1 MTPEVQAPK
10 RAEPPRGEPARVE
23 PAGQPAAGDALTRL
37 RNIIL
42 GRERDAIRRIEQKLD
57 DPEALSPV
65 VERALTASV
74 RRDPKPLADA
84 LFPVMGPAIRRA
96 ISQALAGMMQSVNQA
111 LEHTFSLQG
120 LAWRWEAIRTGT
132 SFAEVVL
139 RHSLLYRVEQVFLV
153 HRESGLLL
161 QHVTAPS
168 TAAQPPDMVA
178 GMLTAIQDF
187 TRDSFGVAQEEML
200 ETMQVG
206 DLTVWVEQ
214 GARTLLAAVIRG
226 HAPFEFR
233 AELQRAIEAIEGD
246 HAAEL
251 ARFQGDAGPFLR
263 SRPKLDALLLM
274 EAREPDRRTPWRTY
288 GLLAVALI
296 LLGVLLVP
304 RFLRERR
311 WHAYL
316 DRLRDEPGVIVTD
329 AGRQNGHYVV
339 RGLRDPLARDPVAL
353 LADQKLGGAEVIGR
367 WEPYVA
373 LLPQFILSRATRVLA
388 PPPTIG
394 LRLVADTLV
403 ATGIASEAWFARAG
417 TLAPALAGVGSLSIE
432 RRQPR
437 ELPQLMPLVA
447 AVEAHRVLFPTGIS
461 LLDSTGS
468 NEAGAIA
475 ADVARLDSVARGL
488 GLTLRLTVIG
498 SADDQGNADANERLR
513 MERADALRGRMG
525 PILPPGV
532 EISAEAAPAD
542 ATPAA
547 SDAERALR
555 RAALVRADVALPAD
569 PVTP

>member
-1 MTPEVQAPK
+1 MTPEVKAPK
-10 RAEPPRGEPARVE
+10 RAEPPPRVE
-23 PAGQPAAGDALTRL
+23 PPAQPTDPLTRL
-37 RNIIL
+37 RTLIM
-42 GRERDAIRRIEQKLD
+42 GRDREAIRRLEQKLE
-57 DPEALSPV
+57 DPGALSSV
-65 VERALTASV
+65 MEKALTASV
-74 RRDPKPLADA
+74 RRNPQPLADA

-168 TAAQPPDMVA
+168 IAAQPPDMVA

-200 ETMQVG
+200 ETMKVG
-206 DLTVWVEQ
+206 ELTVWVEQ
-214 GARTLLAAVIRG
+214 GAQTLLAAVIRG

-233 AELQRAIEAIEGD
+233 GELQRALETIEGD

-251 ARFQGDAGPFLR
+251 ARFQGDASTFQR
-263 SRPKLDALLLM
+263 SRPRLDALLLM
-274 EAREPDRRTPWRTY
+274 EAREPESRIPWRTY
-288 GLLAVALI
+288 GLLTIALL

-304 RFLRERR
+304 RFVGNRR

-316 DRLRDEPGVIVTD
+316 DQLRDEPGVVVTD
-329 AGRQNGHYVV
+329 AGRQDGHFVV
-339 RGLRDPLARDPVAL
+339 RGLRDPLARDPMVL
-353 LADQKLGGAEVIGR
+353 LAGQKLAQADVVSR

-373 LLPQFILSRATRVLA
+373 LLPQFILSRATRALA
-388 PPPTIG
+388 PPSTIG

-403 ATGIASEAWFARAG
+403 ATGVANEAWFTRAG
-417 TLAPALAGVGSLSIE
+417 ILAPALAGVGTFVQE
-432 RRQPR
+432 RLQPR
-437 ELPQLMPLVA
+437 ELPQLVPLVS
-447 AVEAHRVLFPTGIS
+447 AVEERRILFPTAIS
-461 LLDSTGS
+461 VLDSAAS
-468 NEAGAIA
+468 NEAGALV
-475 ADVARLDSVARGL
+475 ADIARLDSAARGL

-498 SADDQGNADANERLR
+498 SADDQGNADANEQLR
-513 MERADALRGRMG
+513 VNRAEALRARIA
-525 PILPPGV
+525 PILPPGL
-532 EISAEAAPAD
+532 ELSTALAPAD

-547 SDAERALR
+547 TEEERARR
-555 RAALVRADVALPAD
+555 RAALIRTELLLAPE
-569 PVTP
+569 PVTSP

>member
-10 RAEPPRGEPARVE
+10 RAEPPRSDPPRADPPA
-23 PAGQPAAGDALTRL
+23 PSAGGDALARL
-37 RNIIL
+37 RGIIL
-42 GRERDAIRRIEQKLD
+42 GRERDAIRRIEQKLE
-57 DPEALSPV
+57 DPEGLSPI

-111 LEHTFSLQG
+111 LEHTFSLRG

-187 TRDSFGVAQEEML
+187 TRDSFGVDQEEML

-206 DLTVWVEQ
+206 ELTVWVEQ

-233 AELQRAIEAIEGD
+233 AEMQRAIEAIEGE
-246 HAAEL
+246 HATEL
-251 ARFQGDAGPFLR
+251 ARFQGDASPFLR
-263 SRPKLDALLLM
+263 SRPRLDGLLLM

-288 GLLAVALI
+288 GLLAVAVI
-296 LLGVLLVP
+296 LAAVLLVP
-304 RFLRERR
+304 RFMRERR

-329 AGRQNGHYVV
+329 AGRQDGHYVV
-339 RGLRDPLARDPVAL
+339 RGLRDPQARDPMTL
-353 LADQKLGGAEVIGR
+353 LADQKLGAGEVTGR

-373 LLPQFILSRATRVLA
+373 LLPQFILSRATRALA

-403 ATGIASEAWFARAG
+403 ATGVAPEAWFTRASA
-417 TLAPALAGVGSLSIE
+417 LAPALAGVGTLSLE

-437 ELPQLMPLVA
+437 ELPQILPLVS
-447 AVEAHRVLFPTGIS
+447 AVEAHRVLFPTGVS
-461 LLDSTGS
+461 LLDSTAS
-468 NEAGAIA
+468 TEAAAIA

-532 EISAEAAPAD
+532 EIGAEPAPAD
-542 ATPAA
+542 ATPAG

-555 RAALVRADVALPAD
+555 RAATVRADLALPPE

>member
-1 MTPEVQAPK
+1 MTPEVSAPK
-10 RAEPPRGEPARVE
+10 RADPPRGEPPRVE
-23 PAGQPAAGDALTRL
+23 PPAPAGDPLSRL
-37 RNIIL
+37 RAILL
-42 GRERDAIRRIEQKLD
+42 GRERDQIRRIEQKLD

-65 VERALTASV
+65 VEKALTASV

-161 QHVTAPS
+161 QHVTAP
-168 TAAQPPDMVA
+168 TIAAQPPDMVA

-206 DLTVWVEQ
+206 ELTVWVEQ

-233 AELQRAIEAIEGD
+233 RELQRALEAVEGE

-251 ARFQGDAGPFLR
+251 VKFQGDAAPFAR
-263 SRPKLDALLLM
+263 SRPRLDALLLM
-274 EAREPDRRTPWRTY
+274 EARDPERKPPWRTY

-304 RFLRERR
+304 RFVGNHR
-311 WHAYL
+311 WNAYL

-329 AGRQNGHYVV
+329 AGRQGGHFVV
-339 RGLRDPLARDPVAL
+339 RGLRDPLARDPMAL
-353 LADQKLGGAEVIGR
+353 LAEQKLATADVVGR

-373 LLPQFILSRATRVLA
+373 LLPQFILSRATRALA

-394 LRLVADTLV
+394 LHLVADTLIAVGV
-403 ATGIASEAWFARAG
+403 ATDAWFARAG
-417 TLAPALAGVGSLSIE
+417 TLAPALAGVGSFSVEHL
-432 RRQPR
+432 QPR
-437 ELPQLMPLVA
+437 ELPQVKPLVA
-447 AVEAHRVLFPTGIS
+447 AIENRRILFPTAVAS
-461 LLDSTGS
+461 LDSAS
-468 NEAGAIA
+468 GADA
-475 ADVARLDSVARGL
+475 EVLVADIARLDSVARTL
-488 GLTLRLTVIG
+488 GLTLRLTVVG

-513 MERADALRGRMG
+513 IDRAEALRARIA
-525 PILPPGV
+525 PILPPGLV
-532 EISAEAAPAD
+532 AGTELAAVD

-547 SDAERALR
+547 TDEERARR
-555 RAALVRADVALPAD
+555 RAAMVRVDPALATEPVAP
-569 PVTP
+569 